1 MKCWNLVVM
10 VTGESDFA
18 CRIIKSWKKWNF
30 QKLKSERM
38 FQTFS
43 MERIQVLISML
54 EICFMHR
61 MTMNRD
67 ALERCSSKK
76 ANKNLKCINL
86 NSRKLSKSAQR
97 RPMPNECL
105 NLTKSLGRNFC
116 KFTYIFALDSD
127 FDIDAW
133 KMFNALY
140 DHGSKWDG
148 KNYFY

>member
-1 MKCWNLVVM
+1 M
-10 VTGESDFA
+10 VTGESDFG

-67 ALERCSSKK
+67 ALERYSSKK

-97 RPMPNECL
+97 RPMPNEWL
-105 NLTKSLGRNFC
+105 NLTKSWGRNFC
-116 KFTYIFALDSD
+116 DFKDNFGKSSLGALSELHLFPLIRLIRLKF
-127 FDIDAW
+127 
-133 KMFNALY
+133 
-140 DHGSKWDG
+140 
-148 KNYFY
+148 